1 MLNLK
6 KLKGLL
12 AENDMN
18 QSKLAK
24 LLKVSTSTLSRKMKK
39 RSEFTLIEAKVIADF
54 FNKTIDEIFFYESD

>member
-1 MLNLK
+1 
-6 KLKGLL
+6 
-12 AENDMN
+12 MN